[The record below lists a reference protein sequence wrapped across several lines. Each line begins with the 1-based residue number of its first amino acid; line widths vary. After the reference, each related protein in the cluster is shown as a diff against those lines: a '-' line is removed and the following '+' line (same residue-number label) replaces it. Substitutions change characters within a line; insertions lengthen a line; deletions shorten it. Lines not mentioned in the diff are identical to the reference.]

1 MCQTVDM
8 IDVPV
13 EDGCHRGGR
22 RGGKQL
28 IVQTFRRVDAA
39 IVDIHV
45 INMLQKRP
53 RKWND
58 LFGK

>member
-1 MCQTVDM
+1 M